1 MAKNILICDDAA
13 FMRMMIK
20 DILTKNGYNI
30 AGEAENG
37 AKAVEKYAE
46 LKPDLVLMDITMPEM
61 DGIEAL
67 KKIKETDPN
76 AAVIMCSAMGQQAMV
91 IESIQSGAKDFIVK
105 PFQADRVTRFV
116 GNYQKNKLSGSNI
129 QILETMRISNT
140 KYIQVIK
147 VGGKCFAI
155 AVTKDNVSFLCELNE
170 DELIYNSSSD
180 TGTINKESF
189 KAVLEK
195 FKKDKPEG

>member
-1 MAKNILICDDAA
+1 MAKVMICDDAA

-37 AKAVEKYAE
+37 AKAVEKYNE

-61 DGIEAL
+61 DGIQAL

-76 AAVIMCSAMGQQAMV
+76 ASVIMCSAMGQQAMV

-105 PFQADRVTRFV
+105 PFQADRVLEAVQKVV
-116 GNYQKNKLSGSNI
+116 G
-129 QILETMRISNT
+129 
-140 KYIQVIK
+140 
-147 VGGKCFAI
+147 
-155 AVTKDNVSFLCELNE
+155 
-170 DELIYNSSSD
+170 
-180 TGTINKESF
+180 
-189 KAVLEK
+189 
-195 FKKDKPEG
+195 

>member
-30 AGEAENG
+30 VGEAENG
-37 AKAVEKYAE
+37 AKAVEKYSE

-67 KKIKETDPN
+67 KKIKASDPN
-76 AAVIMCSAMGQQAMV
+76 ASIIMCSAMGQQAMV

-105 PFQADRVTRFV
+105 PFQADRV
-116 GNYQKNKLSGSNI
+116 
-129 QILETMRISNT
+129 LE
-140 KYIQVIK
+140 
-147 VGGKCFAI
+147 
-155 AVTKDNVSFLCELNE
+155 AVSIE
-170 DELIYNSSSD
+170 
-180 TGTINKESF
+180 
-189 KAVLEK
+189 
-195 FKKDKPEG
+195 